1 VRGQGGRGVAL
12 GGALWPTEEEERGKE
27 LGGGPNG
34 TQLREGGEG
43 PSDAPRG
50 TMEGRGAGRRQ
61 DPATAAPGQAFWVH
75 DRGFTWVAVW
85 RPWADCLG

>member
-1 VRGQGGRGVAL
+1 VAL
-12 GGALWPTEEEERGKE
+12 GGALWPAEEEERGKE
-27 LGGGPNG
+27 LGGLNR

-61 DPATAAPGQAFWVH
+61 DPATVVPGQAFWVH

-85 RPWADCLG
+85 RPWAGCLG